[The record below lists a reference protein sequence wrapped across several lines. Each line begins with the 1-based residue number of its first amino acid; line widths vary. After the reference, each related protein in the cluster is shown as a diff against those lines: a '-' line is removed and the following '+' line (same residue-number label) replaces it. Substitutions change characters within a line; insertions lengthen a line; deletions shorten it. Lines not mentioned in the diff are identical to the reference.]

1 MQVAGI
7 IPKTERKPKHPP
19 ANKIDI
25 SNGFHSAEKLP
36 SPSLSNGNIKKD
48 PGAVFKF
55 EEDSSDIHDV
65 FPYKN
70 GLVGTLNG
78 KGKSCK
84 SRDNSTSYNA
94 SKDIKNVKTQYGTTK
109 NLTPNITTKKITDKN
124 KNVYTAVVVP
134 TTGSCVNSN
143 SSGNKVS
150 NSKSKTTCWSNAAA
164 PAASEANPIASVVT
178 TKSSNIV
185 TKVHSSELN
194 ILHDSEDIR
203 QFEQLKTLKQLDKS
217 LQSSEINPKDGS
229 GGEDAKSQV
238 FPRLTLPRIKSNA
251 VSSQSSERKSEIAST
266 SPPPPTPLISRSN
279 NSIIIKTESQIA
291 PLVKL
296 EIKKDNDDEVDGDK
310 SVNIE
315 KQRTNHSDH
324 FLLSPSGSNDSSNQ
338 SSIGSNDHCSSI
350 DKDLKNRHEFLAHVR
365 HSFKSQYKSLRKAC
379 KFSEKY
385 EQNGKQKLRDS
396 LVRCVRIDTSICAQ
410 VLLGYGLKLPPL
422 YTPIKIEVETKNEN
436 GRKQEFDDY
445 DFVDNES
452 AFPINKINT
461 ATATSEQKSKKG
473 KISSI
478 IGGKPNKSSSS
489 SKPTNLRSGKKGKEV
504 DQEESNSNPGQSDGG
519 DKKGRGK
526 GQQDLVTKES
536 KSKSSSSTLA
546 SGKRKLKR
554 ADAISVSSENSLG
567 SGGERLN
574 ESVVSLNNNN
584 ADNSDG
590 IKKKKQKM
598 DLNEMS
604 ALENELGLS
613 LNDQSSPDERISSS
627 AHHQTLTQGSGVHA
641 IGELHDILENSQ
653 LSSSAS
659 SHRNQGLETVL
670 NSVGS
675 SENAGTPDGVITD
688 ASFDSTFEHST
699 SSQPGISKN

>member
-7 IPKTERKPKHPP
+7 IPKTERKPKNPP
-19 ANKIDI
+19 ANKVDN
-25 SNGFHSAEKLP
+25 SNGFHNAEKLP
-36 SPSLSNGNIKKD
+36 SPSLSNGNGKKD

-55 EEDSSDIHDV
+55 EEDSSDVHDV

-84 SRDNSTSYNA
+84 SRDSTSYNV
-94 SKDIKNVKTQYGTTK
+94 SKDMKNVKTQYGTTK
-109 NLTPNITTKKITDKN
+109 NSTPNFTTKKITDKN
-124 KNVYTAVVVP
+124 KNVYTAVVA

-143 SSGNKVS
+143 SGNKVS

-164 PAASEANPIASVVT
+164 SVGDANSIASVVT
-178 TKSSNIV
+178 SKSSNTV

-217 LQSSEINPKDGS
+217 LLSSEINPKDGS

-238 FPRLTLPRIKSNA
+238 FPRLTLPGKKSNA
-251 VSSQSSERKSEIAST
+251 ASERKSEIAST
-266 SPPPPTPLISRSN
+266 SPPPPPLISRSN

-296 EIKKDNDDEVDGDK
+296 EIKKENEDDGNK
-310 SVNIE
+310 PVNIE
-315 KQRTNHSDH
+315 KQPTTNHSDH
-324 FLLSPSGSNDSSNQ
+324 ILLSPSGSNDSSNQ

-396 LVRCVRIDTSICAQ
+396 LVRCVRIDSSICAQ
-410 VLLGYGLKLPPL
+410 VLLGYGLKFPPS
-422 YTPIKIEVETKNEN
+422 YTPIKIEVETKTEN
-436 GRKQEFDDY
+436 GRKPEYDDY

-452 AFPINKINT
+452 ATPINKINS
-461 ATATSEQKSKKG
+461 TSEQKSKKG
-473 KISSI
+473 KGSNSS
-478 IGGKPNKSSSS
+478 GGKTNKSSSS
-489 SKPTNLRSGKKGKEV
+489 SKPTNPRSGKKGKDV
-504 DQEESNSNPGQSDGG
+504 EEDSNSNPGQSDGG
-519 DKKGRGK
+519 EKKGRGK
-526 GQQDLVTKES
+526 GQQDVVTRES
-536 KSKSSSSTLA
+536 KSKSSSATLA
-546 SGKRKLKR
+546 CKRKLKR
-554 ADAISVSSENSLG
+554 SDAISVSSESSLG

-574 ESVVSLNNNN
+574 ENGVVSLNNNN
-584 ADNSDG
+584 ADSSDG

-604 ALENELGLS
+604 ALESELGLS
-613 LNDQSSPDERISSS
+613 LNDQSSPDERIASS

-641 IGELHDILENSQ
+641 ISDVHHELHDILENSQ
-653 LSSSAS
+653 LSSSVS

-699 SSQPGISKN
+699 SSQPGIKI